1 MKALVLLAALVSA
14 QPMLAQD
21 VVPSD
26 ADVAAL
32 VGVIEARGC
41 VLKDKNDETVL
52 TESKLSQ
59 DLAHAVVQKLI
70 DEGKAAIVDD
80 ELHLMTGACPAAAP
94 ALDRAAFVA
103 LVEANG
109 CKLSGDEADKV
120 LRPAGFTPD
129 NTNTIVQSLME
140 EGLATVQ
147 DGVFTLKTGNCH

>member
-1 MKALVLLAALVSA
+1 MKALVLLVAVVWA
-14 QPMLAQD
+14 QPMLAED
-21 VVPSD
+21 VVPTD
-26 ADVAAL
+26 ADVAAF
-32 VGVIEARGC
+32 VGAIEARGC
-41 VLKDKNDETVL
+41 VLKDKNDENVL

-70 DEGKAAIVDD
+70 DEGKAALVDD

-109 CKLSGDEADKV
+109 CKLTGEQADKV

-129 NTNTIVQSLME
+129 NTNTIIQSLMD
-140 EGLATVQ
+140 EGLASVE